1 MFMCVFMHG
10 RKKKKISESEENL
23 YGKVSGEESD

>member
-1 MFMCVFMHG
+1 MYG

-23 YGKVSGEESD
+23 YGKIGGGDSD